1 MTIEEEEGIEFM
13 SMNYSQNETWQASY
27 LRRVCGEPLLTRTE
41 EQTLARLVQ
50 SGDEASRHR
59 MIKANLRL
67 VVKIAGGY
75 VRAGVEPGDLVS
87 EGTRGLVTAVSKY
100 RPDVGAKFSTYASFW
115 IHQSIRRHLDAFSM
129 PWRISSS
136 AKERISKLMK
146 IWNGETEQLG
156 REPTVEELAE
166 EIGIDEE
173 ELRTLIA
180 MSTRPVSLEQ
190 ELREGLRVMDT
201 IPAEGNETVDTLAA
215 RGEALT
221 MVGKILKELPSRE
234 RGIIKDRFGIGGT
247 DPLTLEDI
255 GVKHGLTRER
265 IRQIEAKA
273 LRRLRKASARLQTSI
288 ME

>member
-1 MTIEEEEGIEFM
+1 MFM
-13 SMNYSQNETWQASY
+13 SLSQNETWQASY
-27 LRRVCGEPLLTRTE
+27 LRRVCGEPLLTREE
-41 EQTLARLVQ
+41 EQVLAKKVQ
-50 SGDEASRHR
+50 AGDETSRHR

-146 IWNGETEQLG
+146 IWSSVTEQLG
-156 REPTVEELAE
+156 REPIVEELAE
-166 EIGIDEE
+166 EIGLDEE
-173 ELRTLIA
+173 EIRTLMS
-180 MSTRPVSLEQ
+180 MSTRPVSLEH

-201 IPAEGNETVDTLAA
+201 IPAEGEATIDEIAA

-221 MVGKILKELPSRE
+221 MVGKILGELPPRE
-234 RGIIKDRFGIGGT
+234 REIIEDRFGLGGR

-255 GVKHGLTRER
+255 GLKHGLTRER

-273 LRRLRKASARLQTSI
+273 LRRLRKASARLETSLI
-288 ME
+288 K

>member
-1 MTIEEEEGIEFM
+1 M
-13 SMNYSQNETWQASY
+13 SSSLNETWQASY
-27 LRRVCGEPLLTRTE
+27 LRRVCVEPLLTRQE
-41 EQTLARLVQ
+41 EQTLARKVQ
-50 SGDEASRHR
+50 AGDEKSRQR

-115 IHQSIRRHLDAFSM
+115 IHQAIRRHLDAFSM

-146 IWNGETEQLG
+146 IWNQASEIKG
-156 REPTVEELAE
+156 RDPTVEELADEIGMDAE
-166 EIGIDEE
+166 EIRA
-173 ELRTLIA
+173 LMT

-201 IPAEGNETVDTLAA
+201 IPAEGANAAEEAATHGET
-215 RGEALT
+215 LT
-221 MVGKILKELPSRE
+221 MVSKILGELPARE
-234 RGIIKDRFGIGGT
+234 RAIVEDRFGIGGRT
-247 DPLTLEDI
+247 PLTLEDI
-255 GVKHGLTRER
+255 GLKHGLTRER

-273 LRRLRKASARLQTSI
+273 LRRLRKATARLQSGAL
-288 ME
+288 

>member
-1 MTIEEEEGIEFM
+1 M
-13 SMNYSQNETWQASY
+13 SMSHSQNETWQASY
-27 LRRVCGEPLLTRTE
+27 LRRVCGEPLLSRKE
-41 EQTLARLVQ
+41 EQTLAKRVQ
-50 SGDEASRHR
+50 AGDEASRHR

-115 IHQSIRRHLDAFSM
+115 IHQAIRRHLDAFSM

-146 IWNGETEQLG
+146 IWNSVTEQRG
-156 REPTVEELAE
+156 REPSVEELAE
-166 EIGIDEE
+166 EIGLDEE
-173 ELRTLIA
+173 EIRTLMS
-180 MSTRPVSLEQ
+180 MSTRPVSLEH

-201 IPAEGNETVDTLAA
+201 IPAEGVDTVDEHAA
-215 RGEALT
+215 RGEAMT
-221 MVGKILKELPSRE
+221 MVSRILGELPTRE
-234 RGIIKDRFGIGGT
+234 REIIEDRFGLGGR

-255 GVKHGLTRER
+255 GLKHGLTRER
-265 IRQIEAKA
+265 IRQIESKA
-273 LRRLRKASARLQTSI
+273 LRRLRKASARLQTGV

>member
-1 MTIEEEEGIEFM
+1 M
-13 SMNYSQNETWQASY
+13 
-27 LRRVCGEPLLTRTE
+27 CGEPLLTREE
-41 EQTLARLVQ
+41 EQTLARKIQ
-50 SGDEASRHR
+50 AGDEESRHK

-75 VRAGVEPGDLVS
+75 VRVGVEPGDLVS

-146 IWNGETEQLG
+146 IWNHAAEEKG
-156 REPTVEELAE
+156 REPTVEEVAE
-166 EIGIDEE
+166 EIGLDPEE
-173 ELRTLIA
+173 IRALLS
-180 MSTRPVSLEQ
+180 MSTRPISLEY

-201 IPAEGNETVDTLAA
+201 IPAEDTESIQDIAA
-215 RGEALT
+215 RGEAKT
-221 MVGKILKELPSRE
+221 MVGKILGELPARE
-234 RGIIKDRFGIGGT
+234 REIIEDRFGLGGKK
-247 DPLTLEDI
+247 PLTLEEI

-265 IRQIEAKA
+265 IRQIEGKS
-273 LRRLRKASARLQTSI
+273 LRRLRKASARLQSGAL
-288 ME
+288 